1 MNLYKRIV
9 HNIDNDGN
17 EFEYFEYLVEDIE
30 DRPFDEDPLSSIDVR
45 ETDYSILEWCTYEFV
60 SEITDDELRVFEKY
74 NILKQEH

>member
-17 EFEYFEYLVEDIE
+17 EFEYFEYLAEDIE

-45 ETDYSILEWCTYEFV
+45 ETDCSILEWCTYEFV
-60 SEITDDELRVFEKY
+60 SEITDEELRVFEKY